1 MAISKQFLKSKPFC
15 KVTFSVP
22 ADVAADAKQVALLGE
37 FNNWDAQALPL
48 KKQKDGSFKTTVE
61 LEAGKEFQFRY
72 LIDNNVWVNDTEA
85 DKYVYSGVSVD
96 ENSVVIL

>member
-22 ADVAADAKQVALLGE
+22 ADVVAEAKQVAVLGE
-37 FNNWDAQALPL
+37 FNNWDAAALPL
-48 KKQKDGSFKTTVE
+48 KKQKDGSFKATVE

-85 DKYVYSGVSVD
+85 DKFVSNGISVE
-96 ENSVVIL
+96 ENSVIVL

>member
-22 ADVAADAKQVALLGE
+22 ADVVAEAKQVAVLGE
-37 FNNWDAQALPL
+37 FNNWDAEALPL
-48 KKQKDGSFKTTVE
+48 KKQKDGSFKATVE

-85 DKYVYSGVSVD
+85 DKFVSNGISVE
-96 ENSVVIL
+96 ENSVIVL